1 MICYLIFSVLI
12 AAAAFTVRRR
22 SLLRLTGAAFYAV
35 QAAFA
40 VRIVA
45 GGLYGETSAVWFAF
59 DAAGTLF
66 YCLLCIVSAFA
77 FFHSKASLHD
87 CDLRQTR
94 TYAGLLMLLTTAIA
108 GAYFASNL
116 AVTWIFLEATT
127 LCSAGIVYHRRTA
140 QALEAAW
147 KYVFVCSTGIA
158 MAYLGILLLAA
169 ATDCESLD

>member
-59 DAAGTLF
+59 D
-66 YCLLCIVSAFA
+66 CI
-77 FFHSKASLHD
+77 SLT
-87 CDLRQTR
+87 CPSCFGPET
-94 TYAGLLMLLTTAIA
+94 
-108 GAYFASNL
+108 
-116 AVTWIFLEATT
+116 V
-127 LCSAGIVYHRRTA
+127 
-140 QALEAAW
+140 
-147 KYVFVCSTGIA
+147 
-158 MAYLGILLLAA
+158 
-169 ATDCESLD
+169 

>member
-66 YCLLCIVSAFA
+66 YCLLCIVSPSPF
-77 FFHSKASLHD
+77 STRRPAS
-87 CDLRQTR
+87 
-94 TYAGLLMLLTTAIA
+94 TTATCA
-108 GAYFASNL
+108 RPAPTRA
-116 AVTWIFLEATT
+116 
-127 LCSAGIVYHRRTA
+127 C
-140 QALEAAW
+140 
-147 KYVFVCSTGIA
+147 
-158 MAYLGILLLAA
+158 
-169 ATDCESLD
+169 

>member
-77 FFHSKASLHD
+77 FFHSKAS
-87 CDLRQTR
+87 
-94 TYAGLLMLLTTAIA
+94 TTATCA
-108 GAYFASNL
+108 RPAPTRA
-116 AVTWIFLEATT
+116 
-127 LCSAGIVYHRRTA
+127 C
-140 QALEAAW
+140 
-147 KYVFVCSTGIA
+147 
-158 MAYLGILLLAA
+158 
-169 ATDCESLD
+169 